1 MDDSERRSP
10 GGETMEQRGA
20 RQAETVDERRGWG
33 RRTEEEET
41 DEGGR
46 RGPPSRGER
55 VVAGAETGVRRAA
68 QTVALLL
75 WAPVGLAFW
84 LPLLLRRTVG
94 YVIAVLQ
101 SGLTGSDPEGARRRW
116 AQAVDFY
123 RVGFQRI
130 VRAFGDEERFPRP
143 GGESGPAPAETRGS
157 LPGEL
162 VWAAAVWTAALWLL
176 GVWPE
181 APAAIGG
188 AAAGAWDSAVELGRE
203 LLRRLP

>member
-1 MDDSERRSP
+1 
-10 GGETMEQRGA
+10 MEQRGA
-20 RQAETVDERRGWG
+20 RQDEDAAGQEWG
-33 RRTEEEET
+33 VRFFGGEGEAA
-41 DEGGR
+41 DGGR
-46 RGPPSRGER
+46 TPPSRSGR

-68 QTVALLL
+68 QTAALLL

-84 LPLLLRRTVG
+84 IPLLLRRTVG

-143 GGESGPAPAETRGS
+143 GEQGGAAPAQTHGS
-157 LPGEL
+157 LAAEL
-162 VWAAAVWTAALWLL
+162 LWSAVVWTVALWLL
-176 GVWPE
+176 GVWPD
-181 APAAIGG
+181 APAAIG
-188 AAAGAWDSAVELGRE
+188 AAAARGWESAVELGRM
-203 LLRRLP
+203 LLERAR